1 MFYLV
6 SGESGVCFHDA
17 GNHSESSGTFT
28 ELSQC
33 YRNKTFLNAW
43 SYLFLIFGLEK

>member
-1 MFYLV
+1 MFSLV

-17 GNHSESSGTFT
+17 GNHSESSETFT

-33 YRNKTFLNAW
+33 YRDKAFQNACSYFFLTF
-43 SYLFLIFGLEK
+43 